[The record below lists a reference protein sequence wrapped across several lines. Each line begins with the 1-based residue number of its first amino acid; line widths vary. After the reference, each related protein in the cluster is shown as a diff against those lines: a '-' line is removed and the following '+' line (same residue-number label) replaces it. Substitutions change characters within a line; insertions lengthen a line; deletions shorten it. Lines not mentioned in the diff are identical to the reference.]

1 MQDPMTLLFI
11 IVIGVAVAAF
21 WMMDTSRRAQAGK
34 SRKLL
39 SEARERADRAESS
52 LAQARSDRDEAKK
65 KAESL
70 TKQRDQLR
78 KTLQKAKS
86 KKRGRPEAEAAN
98 DSAADV
104 EDATTVQL
112 RQQLDL
118 VAEELEARVQRI
130 ADLEAR
136 LEAQAEAHAEALMR
150 ASTRAVKPVREIP
163 EEARTD
169 LRLFLGK
176 MKGEIQTLERKA
188 SSSHRAYMAAEGRAE
203 ALIARLAGLQ
213 ERYRAVCREL
223 AIGAGA
229 NADIGDEEAVAQ
241 AEQAVETMEEA
252 AAWSRLD
259 GPAADLEAA
268 ADEAADEDVEA
279 AETGS
284 DEEPA
289 DEAADEDVEAAETGS
304 DEEPSVEA
312 ETEAEMTP
320 ADDEEPAESEEVAV
334 AAETDGA
341 DNSGEAEAAESA
353 EEAAETEEEKAA
365 G

>member
-11 IVIGVAVAAF
+11 IVIVVAVAAF
-21 WMMDTSRRAQAGK
+21 WMMDTSRRAHAAK

-39 SEARERADRAESS
+39 TEARERADRAESS

-86 KKRGRPEAEAAN
+86 KKRGRTDSVAAN
-98 DSAADV
+98 DTAADV
-104 EDATTVQL
+104 EDATTAQL
-112 RQQLDL
+112 RAQLDL

-130 ADLEAR
+130 AELEAR
-136 LEAQAEAHAEALMR
+136 LEAQAEAHAEALVR
-150 ASTRAVKPVREIP
+150 AGTRAVKPVREIP

-176 MKGEIQTLERKA
+176 MKAEIQTLERKA

-203 ALIARLAGLQ
+203 ALTARLAGLQ

-229 NADIGDEEAVAQ
+229 NVDIGDDEAVAQ

-259 GPAADLEAA
+259 APATDLESAGDDA
-268 ADEAADEDVEA
+268 VDENVEPAEAASEEEA
-279 AETGS
+279 SAETPS
-284 DEEPA
+284 
-289 DEAADEDVEAAETGS
+289 EAPT
-304 DEEPSVEA
+304 
-312 ETEAEMTP
+312 TP
-320 ADDEEPAESEEVAV
+320 ADDEEPADSEEVIA
-334 AAETDGA
+334 AAE
-341 DNSGEAEAAESA
+341 EAEADDSTEPESAESA
-353 EEAAETEEEKAA
+353 EPVAETEEEKAA

>member
-1 MQDPMTLLFI
+1 
-11 IVIGVAVAAF
+11 
-21 WMMDTSRRAQAGK
+21 
-34 SRKLL
+34 
-39 SEARERADRAESS
+39 
-52 LAQARSDRDEAKK
+52 
-65 KAESL
+65 
-70 TKQRDQLR
+70 
-78 KTLQKAKS
+78 
-86 KKRGRPEAEAAN
+86 
-98 DSAADV
+98 
-104 EDATTVQL
+104 
-112 RQQLDL
+112 
-118 VAEELEARVQRI
+118 
-130 ADLEAR
+130 
-136 LEAQAEAHAEALMR
+136 
-150 ASTRAVKPVREIP
+150 
-163 EEARTD
+163 
-169 LRLFLGK
+169 
-176 MKGEIQTLERKA
+176 
-188 SSSHRAYMAAEGRAE
+188 MAAEGRAE

-268 ADEAADEDVEA
+268 ADEAADED
-279 AETGS
+279 G
-284 DEEPA
+284 D
-289 DEAADEDVEAAETGS
+289 AAETGS

-320 ADDEEPAESEEVAV
+320 ADDEESAESEEVAV

-341 DNSGEAEAAESA
+341 DNSGEAESAESA